1 MQSKASFLK
10 SKLGFDNMFT
20 VDNKGLNG
28 GLMLLWKSELRLE
41 VQNFSQR
48 HVNAIIHLS
57 EFGPSWKFTGF
68 YGNSK
73 TAKRME
79 SWSLMRFLSGFQP
92 VPWLCIG
99 DFNEIVSLSEKSSS
113 TRRSNGQMYLFQSAL
128 IDYNLQDL
136 RFKGSAFTWSN
147 GRSGKDLTL
156 ERLDTAVANSE
167 WSLIFYV
174 VEVIILPRYQF
185 DHSPLLI
192 SFNNS
197 SNVPWQCW
205 GCLTSVMEGV
215 GGQFIS
221 VRESLTS

>member
-1 MQSKASFLK
+1 
-10 SKLGFDNMFT
+10 
-20 VDNKGLNG
+20 
-28 GLMLLWKSELRLE
+28 
-41 VQNFSQR
+41 
-48 HVNAIIHLS
+48 
-57 EFGPSWKFTGF
+57 
-68 YGNSK
+68 
-73 TAKRME
+73 
-79 SWSLMRFLSGFQP
+79 
-92 VPWLCIG
+92 
-99 DFNEIVSLSEKSSS
+99 
-113 TRRSNGQMYLFQSAL
+113 MYLFQSAL